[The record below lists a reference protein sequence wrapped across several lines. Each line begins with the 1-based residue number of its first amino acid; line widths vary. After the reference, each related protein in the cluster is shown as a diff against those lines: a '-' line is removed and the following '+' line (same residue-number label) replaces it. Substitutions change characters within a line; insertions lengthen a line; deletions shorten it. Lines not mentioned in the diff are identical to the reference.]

1 MPARPR
7 YSTAQSLNNAQ
18 LAIANSMAD
27 VEIKAAVAE
36 FGYTPAR
43 LREGLALYEAALA
56 AVNAQKS
63 ARGDQKISTAELQ
76 AAYLTARSA
85 YQAAAKVARATLDD
99 GGLATLGLIGTTP
112 RDVAGL
118 TQAGYTLFDNAARSG
133 LLADFGY
140 TPARLAAERTKLEA
154 LETAQ
159 QVQLRA
165 IGSAQQATQDRD
177 AALADLNG
185 WVAQYLKIARVA
197 LADRKSL
204 LEKLGVS
211 ARGGRW

>member
-1 MPARPR
+1 MSARTKK
-7 YSTAQSLNNAQ
+7 SIAQSLNNAQ
-18 LAIANSMAD
+18 LAIVNSLAD
-27 VEIKAAVAE
+27 AEIKAAVAE

-56 AVNAQKS
+56 AVNAQKA
-63 ARGDQKISTAELQ
+63 ARSDQKIATAEVQ
-76 AAYLTARSA
+76 AVYLTARSA

-99 GGLATLGLIGTTP
+99 GGLATLGLTGNTP

-118 TQAGYTLFDNAARSG
+118 TQAGYTLFDNAARNE
-133 LLADFGY
+133 LLADYGY
-140 TPARLAAERTKLEA
+140 TASRLASERAKLEA
-154 LETAQ
+154 LDAAQ
-159 QVQLRA
+159 QTQQRA
-165 IGSAQQATQDRD
+165 KGNAQQATQDRD
-177 AALADLNG
+177 AALADLNE